1 MQTFLTRTFLPRL
14 LRCSLAPLV
23 LSAGL
28 ALTPPVQ
35 AQGLFSP
42 FITVNDSVIT
52 RYEFEQRVLLIELL
66 RTPGDPVENARNELI
81 NDRLRAQALADAGID
96 VTEEGIQAGIDEF
109 AGRANI
115 TLEQFR
121 AILDENGIAPET
133 FRDFIR
139 ISIGWREFLSR
150 RFLARARPTD
160 DEVDRA
166 LGQAG
171 GSSVQ
176 LQLAEV
182 IMPVNAQ
189 NLEQVEAIAEEI
201 KQVTSYDAFSSAA
214 RQFSAAQSR
223 QNGGSLGWLP
233 LTRLPQGLRPVLLDL
248 EKGEVTNP
256 VRLQNSLALFQMRGI
271 REVATAVPRYSA
283 IEYATY
289 LIPGGRSPE
298 ALATAKSVSE
308 RIDTCDDLY
317 GVAKDQPE
325 ETLARQSLPP
335 ADIPRDIAVELAKL
349 DNNEISTTIT
359 RNNGATLMLLMMCG
373 RTAELGQDASREEIM
388 QGLTQQRLNTIASS
402 YLEQLRAEATIVEK

>member
-28 ALTPPVQ
+28 ALSPPVQ

-52 RYEFEQRVLLIELL
+52 RYEYEQRILLMELL

-81 NDRLRAQALADAGID
+81 NDRLRAQALVDAGIE
-96 VTEEGIQAGIDEF
+96 VTSEGVEAGIDEF
-109 AGRANI
+109 AGRANL
-115 TLEQFR
+115 TREQFIK
-121 AILDENGIAPET
+121 ILGDNGVSPET
-133 FRDFIR
+133 FRDFVR
-139 ISIGWREFLSR
+139 VGVGWREFMSR

-176 LQLAEV
+176 LLLAEV

-189 NLEQVEAIAEEI
+189 NLEQVEAIASEI
-201 KQVTSYDAFSSAA
+201 QQVTSYDAFSSAA
-214 RQFSAAQSR
+214 RQFSASQSR

-233 LTRLPQGLRPVLLDL
+233 LTRLPQGLRPVLLEL

-256 VRLQNSLALFQMRGI
+256 VRLQNALALFQMRGI
-271 REVATAVPRYSA
+271 REVAAAAPRYAA

-289 LIPGGRSPE
+289 LIPGGHSPE
-298 ALATAKSVSE
+298 ALATAKSISD
-308 RIDTCDDLY
+308 RIDVCDDLY
-317 GVAKDQPE
+317 GIAKDQPE
-325 ETLARQSLPP
+325 EVLERQSLPP

-359 RNNGATLMLLMMCG
+359 RNNGATLVLLMMCG
-373 RTAELGQDASREEIM
+373 RTAELGEDASREEIV

-402 YLEQLRAEATIVEK
+402 YLEQLRAEATIVEQ